1 MGKRRSQIL
10 KYFELKEDENEMLA
24 SYLVHFDQVMLKF
37 IWRGKRF
44 RIANSILKEKNK
56 VRGLTVLD
64 FKTCYKTVFIKTIQ
78 YW

>member
-56 VRGLTVLD
+56 VRGLTLLD

>member
-56 VRGLTVLD
+56 VRGLTLPE
-64 FKTCYKTVFIKTIQ
+64 FKTYHKARIIKTV
-78 YW
+78 